1 MPTQHNPSREPF
13 GLLIPRDLLLQVK
26 KYALTIDQSVPETVF
41 EILKERV
48 GSFALT
54 PADTK
59 AIELATNFAR
69 ANNQRIATT
78 RFMGGE
84 AEAEDEFLAEP
95 FPRSKPAKRG
105 SVRKSGGKATAK
117 SIKPADPA
125 TEPPKPSSV

>member
-1 MPTQHNPSREPF
+1 MPTQHNPAREPF
-13 GLLIPRDLLLQVK
+13 GLLIPRALLLQLK
-26 KYALTIDQSVPETVF
+26 KHASAIDKSVPDTVF

-48 GSFALT
+48 SSYALT

-59 AIELATNFAR
+59 AIELATDFAR

-78 RFMGGE
+78 RFMADE
-84 AEAEDEFLAEP
+84 AETGDEFLVET

-105 SVRKSGGKATAK
+105 SIKKTGWKAAAN

-125 TEPPKPSSV
+125 WEPPKPSPV